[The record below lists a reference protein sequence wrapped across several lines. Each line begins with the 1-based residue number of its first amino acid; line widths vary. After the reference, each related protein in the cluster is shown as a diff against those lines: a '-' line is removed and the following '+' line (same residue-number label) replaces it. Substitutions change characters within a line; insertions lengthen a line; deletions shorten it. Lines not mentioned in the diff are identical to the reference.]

1 MATVVENLIDGGSK
15 KDRIRQAKERR
26 EDKDKSQAL
35 RERALWEKEQRAQQ
49 QYERSVVERGRRLE
63 EQRHKEMLRRSAV
76 EEKRRQ
82 RVEDEKER
90 LEALMRRSTN
100 RNLQADQRPKR
111 WTWCGPPGACEGDSK
126 IAPPCPPA
134 SASLANEHAA
144 LTPAS
149 KSKNVQ
155 DFMILPDSPDSL
167 LSRHLS
173 SSSATLPNMTEKASS
188 SPHRS
193 PYRASPSRAERKK
206 VSASFCGPLDD
217 SRGAATTPKTPQTEK
232 PEKSIAQ
239 TLADSTMKKL
249 ESPTTPTRSSS
260 STRKNPSTPKRSK
273 SCKSRIQSPASPGQF
288 PSSPMRHR
296 ATTPS
301 AENRIR
307 DGEEKISEGS
317 KGYSTLERKSS
328 RTERMPKSTSKE
340 FGHNAE
346 SPVTPTGK
354 AGTTDAEEASRLLAE
369 RRRLARV
376 LKEQEEKQRLED
388 ERLRVEELQRQQEE
402 ERQRQEEENRLAEEK
417 RLRQE
422 EQRCQRE
429 MEDRHQKEQRWKELQ
444 DDLERQRE
452 EAVQR
457 VHKEAERKRQERE
470 LLKIQEEQERLQRKK
485 RIEEIMKR
493 TRKPDG
499 EKKEEAQMEVPSPI
513 SVSQS
518 ISPSPLETEG
528 IRVINS
534 PPKTASESPVICLE
548 PLEAKSSLADD
559 LSDGVQSMDVSPVSR
574 DELVPEFSP
583 ISEISQN
590 SMSSALGDILVLTR
604 QVSHPKVSAAP
615 AFGDC
620 NKNLIQDCSSAAID
634 SSLFQSLRPAS
645 DKLNI

>member
-1 MATVVENLIDGGSK
+1 MATILENLTDGGSK
-15 KDRIRQAKERR
+15 KDRIRLAKERR
-26 EDKDKSQAL
+26 EEKDRSQAV

-63 EQRHKEMLRRSAV
+63 EQRQKEMHRRSAV

-82 RVEDEKER
+82 RIEEEKER
-90 LEALMRRSTN
+90 LEALMRRSLE
-100 RNLQADQRPKR
+100 RNLQVDQRPKR
-111 WTWCGPPGACEGDSK
+111 WTWGGPPGACE
-126 IAPPCPPA
+126 
-134 SASLANEHAA
+134 
-144 LTPAS
+144 
-149 KSKNVQ
+149 VQ
-155 DFMILPDSPDSL
+155 DFIIPPESPDSL

-173 SSSATLPNMTEKASS
+173 SSSTTLPNMTEKASS

-206 VSASFCGPLDD
+206 GSASFCGPLND

-232 PEKSIAQ
+232 TEKSIAQ
-239 TLADSTMKKL
+239 TLADSSMKKL

-260 STRKNPSTPKRSK
+260 TQKNPSTPKRSR
-273 SCKSRIQSPASPGQF
+273 SCKSRIQSPASPGQY
-288 PSSPMRHR
+288 PPSPMRHR

-301 AENRIR
+301 LESKRWE
-307 DGEEKISEGS
+307 GEEKGMLES
-317 KGYSTLERKSS
+317 KGYSTLERKTSKA
-328 RTERMPKSTSKE
+328 ERIPKSTSKE

-376 LKEQEEKQRLED
+376 QKEQEEKQRLEE
-388 ERLRVEELQRQQEE
+388 ERLRAEELQRQQEE
-402 ERQRQEEENRLAEEK
+402 ERQRQVQAARQAEEK
-417 RLRQE
+417 RQRQE
-422 EQRCQRE
+422 EERCQRE
-429 MEDRHQKEQRWKELQ
+429 QEDRHQKEQRWKDLQ
-444 DDLERQRE
+444 DELEKQRE

-457 VHKEAERKRQERE
+457 VHREAERKRQERE

-499 EKKEEAQMEVPSPI
+499 EKKEEAQMEDPSPI

-518 ISPSPLETEG
+518 ISPSPLETRG
-528 IRVINS
+528 NTVINN
-534 PPKTASESPVICLE
+534 PPKATSESPIICLQ
-548 PLEAKSSLADD
+548 PLEAKSSGVDD

-574 DELVPEFSP
+574 DSP
-583 ISEISQN
+583 VSEISQN
-590 SMSSALGDILVLTR
+590 SMSSVALGDILVLTG
-604 QVSHPKVSAAP
+604 QVSHPKMSAAP

-634 SSLFQSLRPAS
+634 SSLFQSLRPTS

>member
-1 MATVVENLIDGGSK
+1 MATILENMTDGGSK
-15 KDRIRQAKERR
+15 KDRIRLAKERR
-26 EDKDKSQAL
+26 EEKDRSQAV
-35 RERALWEKEQRAQQ
+35 REQALWEKEQRAQQ

-63 EQRHKEMLRRSAV
+63 EQRQKEMIRRSAV

-82 RVEDEKER
+82 RIEEEKER
-90 LEALMRRSTN
+90 LEALMRRSME
-100 RNLQADQRPKR
+100 RNLQVDQRPKR
-111 WTWCGPPGACEGDSK
+111 WTWGGPPGVCE
-126 IAPPCPPA
+126 A
-134 SASLANEHAA
+134 
-144 LTPAS
+144 
-149 KSKNVQ
+149 Q
-155 DFMILPDSPDSL
+155 DFIIPPESPDSI

-173 SSSATLPNMTEKASS
+173 SSSSTLPNMTEKASS

-193 PYRASPSRAERKK
+193 PYRASPTRAERKK
-206 VSASFCGPLDD
+206 GSTSFCGPLND

-232 PEKSIAQ
+232 TERSIAQ
-239 TLADSTMKKL
+239 TLADSSMKKL

-260 STRKNPSTPKRSK
+260 TQKNPSTPKRSR
-273 SCKSRIQSPASPGQF
+273 SCKSRIQSPASPGQY
-288 PSSPMRHR
+288 PPSPMRHR

-301 AENRIR
+301 LENRKWE
-307 DGEEKISEGS
+307 GEEKGTMEI
-317 KGYSTLERKSS
+317 KGYSTLERKTSKA
-328 RTERMPKSTSKE
+328 EKIPKSTSKE

-388 ERLRVEELQRQQEE
+388 ERIRAEELQRQQEE
-402 ERQRQEEENRLAEEK
+402 ERQRQVQAARQAEEK
-417 RLRQE
+417 RQRQE
-422 EQRCQRE
+422 EERCQRE
-429 MEDRHQKEQRWKELQ
+429 QEDRNQKEQRWKDLQ
-444 DDLERQRE
+444 DELERQRE

-457 VHKEAERKRQERE
+457 VHREAERKRQERE

-493 TRKPDG
+493 TRKTDG

-513 SVSQS
+513 YATQS
-518 ISPSPLETEG
+518 ISPSPLETG
-528 IRVINS
+528 GNTANNS
-534 PPKTASESPVICLE
+534 APKATSESPIICLE
-548 PLEAKSSLADD
+548 PLEAKSSVVDD

-574 DELVPEFSP
+574 DSP

-590 SMSSALGDILVLTR
+590 SMGSVALGDILVLTG
-604 QVSHPKVSAAP
+604 QVSHPKMSAAP